1 MMAESFASRDATSL
15 KILGSFFVIL
25 GVLVMFG
32 AIPSRDDTTAV
43 IVNLASGGTLA
54 GIGVLMLAVSR
65 RFRNA
70 ATAESNESE

>member
-1 MMAESFASRDATSL
+1 MAESYASRDATSL

-32 AIPSRDDTTAV
+32 AVVSWGDTTAV

-54 GIGVLMLAVSR
+54 GIGACMLMISR

-70 ATAESNESE
+70 ADAESSESE